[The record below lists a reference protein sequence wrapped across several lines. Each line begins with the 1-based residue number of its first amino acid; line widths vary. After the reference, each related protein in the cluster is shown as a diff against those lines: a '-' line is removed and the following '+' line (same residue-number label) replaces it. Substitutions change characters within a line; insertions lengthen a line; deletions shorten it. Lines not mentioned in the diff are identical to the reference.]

1 MLTICRIHNKP
12 ENHCI
17 SIKLREI
24 MQSDYKQKCKI
35 VKVVVH
41 SVENGNIVN
50 NHAYYA
56 TDIELRGIVT
66 LENRRELFL
75 YDRDKIKK
83 EANDRVVVLK
93 VKRIMAFTI
102 CQLCLKNMLS
112 NLDCE
117 G

>member
-1 MLTICRIHNKP
+1 MLNLCGIHNEP

-17 SIKLREI
+17 SVKLKEIIK
-24 MQSDYKQKCKI
+24 SDYKQKCKI
-35 VKVVVH
+35 VKIIIH
-41 SVENGNIVN
+41 SIDNGIIVN

-56 TDIELRGIVT
+56 TDIELRGIVN

-93 VKRIMAFTI
+93 IKRIMAFTI
-102 CQLCLKNMLS
+102 CQLCLKDMLA

-117 G
+117 K